1 MQVFKTNIFKLSVLS
16 VITVVYS
23 FSSAFGQDTI
33 RNKKGGGY
41 LFTIVKDE
49 DTTSVKNQGRSGTCW
64 SFSTLSFI
72 ESELLRMGK
81 GKHNLSEM
89 FIVRNTYSEK
99 AKQYVRNHGHVNF
112 SAGGA
117 FHDVTNMIA
126 KYGMVPE
133 SVYKGLNYGEDN
145 HKHGELD
152 LVLKGMV
159 EAVVKNKNKRLTT
172 VWHNAIEAV
181 LDVYLGTV
189 PTEFEYEGK
198 KYTPKTFASSMGI
211 DASNYVE
218 ISSYTHVP
226 FYEKFIL
233 EVPDNWSWD
242 AMYNVPLDEMMST
255 IDNAI
260 DQGYTVAW
268 AADVS
273 DEGFSFKQALAVMPE
288 FGWEDLDADEKEK
301 VFKKPCKPMKVTQE
315 IRQKAYDNY
324 ETTDDHGMHITGI
337 AKDQKG
343 NKFYIVKNSWGTQHN
358 DCSGYLF
365 ASEAFVRYK
374 TMDIMVHKDAI
385 PKTISKKLELKK

>member
-1 MQVFKTNIFKLSVLS
+1 MKKEFIIQVLIAVLF
-16 VITVVYS
+16 IQTAYS
-23 FSSAFGQDTI
+23 QDTV

-89 FIVRNTYSEK
+89 FIVRHTYSDK
-99 AKQYVRNHGHVNF
+99 AKQYVRMHGHINF

-117 FHDVTNMIA
+117 FHDVTNVIA
-126 KYGMVPE
+126 KYGIVPE
-133 SVYKGLNYGEDN
+133 SVYLGKNYGEDV
-145 HKHGELD
+145 HKHGEMD
-152 LVLKGMV
+152 AVLKGMV
-159 EAVVKNKNKRLTT
+159 EGVVKNKNKRLSTA
-172 VWHNAIEAV
+172 WHKAVNAV
-181 LDVYLGTV
+181 LDTYLGAV
-189 PTEFEYEGK
+189 PKEFEYDGK
-198 KYTPKTFASSMGI
+198 KYTPQSFASEMGI
-211 DASNYVE
+211 DADNYVE
-218 ISSYTHVP
+218 LSSYTHVP

-242 AMYNVPLDEMMST
+242 DMYNVPIDELMAI

-260 DQGYTVAW
+260 NEGYTVAW

-273 DEGFSFKQALAVMPE
+273 DDGFSFKEALAVVPE
-288 FGWEDLDADEKEK
+288 TDWDDLNSKEKEAI
-301 VFKKPCKPMKVTQE
+301 FDAPCTPRKITQE
-315 IRQKAYDNY
+315 MRQEAYDNY

-337 AKDQKG
+337 AKDQNG
-343 NKFYIVKNSWGTQHN
+343 NKFYIVKNSWGTKYN
-358 DCSGYLF
+358 DCDGYLF

-385 PKTISKKLELKK
+385 PKSIRKKLK